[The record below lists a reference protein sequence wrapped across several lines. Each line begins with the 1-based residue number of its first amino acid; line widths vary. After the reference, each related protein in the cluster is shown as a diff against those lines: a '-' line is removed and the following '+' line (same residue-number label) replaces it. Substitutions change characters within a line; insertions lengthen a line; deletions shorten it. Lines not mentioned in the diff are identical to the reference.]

1 MATTLGGSTLADPI
15 AGTEGCEKTAVGE
28 GKFLTMADGSIRLQ
42 STTTRYHFHLRWRGL
57 TAAQVTTILTK
68 YLVKT
73 SQSFSPPEEAGSYTV
88 LVCPGTWHQSS
99 WPDSSATLHYDV
111 EMQVEEVS

>member
-1 MATTLGGSTLADPI
+1 
-15 AGTEGCEKTAVGE
+15 
-28 GKFLTMADGSIRLQ
+28 
-42 STTTRYHFHLRWRGL
+42 
-57 TAAQVTTILTK
+57 
-68 YLVKT
+68 
-73 SQSFSPPEEAGSYTV
+73 V